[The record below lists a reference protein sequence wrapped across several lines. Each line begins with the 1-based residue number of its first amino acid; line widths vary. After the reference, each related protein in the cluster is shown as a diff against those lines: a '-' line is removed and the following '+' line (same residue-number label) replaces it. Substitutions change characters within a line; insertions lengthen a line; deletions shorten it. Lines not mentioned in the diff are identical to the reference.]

1 MVAATHNHAGPA
13 VGNFYP
19 VKRDEAYVNIL
30 VDAAVEAARTRLRP
44 ILMTSFA
51 FILGSVPLVVA
62 TGAGAELRQA
72 LSQLRIAVLLQGYRG
87 RPAADID
94 ALLDAVMAVQA
105 HVARTL
111 PQELEINPLICT
123 ATGAV
128 AADALIRTGEE

>member
-1 MVAATHNHAGPA
+1 MPGPSFLVEEMVTDGLAEVLIG
-13 VGNFYP
+13 
-19 VKRDEAYVNIL
+19 
-30 VDAAVEAARTRLRP
+30 
-44 ILMTSFA
+44 
-51 FILGSVPLVVA
+51 VVA
-62 TGAGAELRQA
+62 DPAHGYVLTLAAGGTLTEILEDRVSLLVPASRAELRQA
-72 LSQLRIAVLLQGYRG
+72 LSQLRIAVLLQGSRG

>member
-1 MVAATHNHAGPA
+1 MIPYLILISLLVPA
-13 VGNFYP
+13 S
-19 VKRDEAYVNIL
+19 RAD
-30 VDAAVEAARTRLRP
+30 
-44 ILMTSFA
+44 
-51 FILGSVPLVVA
+51 
-62 TGAGAELRQA
+62 LRQA
-72 LSQLRIAVLLQGYRG
+72 LSQLRIAALLQGYRG

-94 ALLDAVMAVQA
+94 SLLDAVMAVQA